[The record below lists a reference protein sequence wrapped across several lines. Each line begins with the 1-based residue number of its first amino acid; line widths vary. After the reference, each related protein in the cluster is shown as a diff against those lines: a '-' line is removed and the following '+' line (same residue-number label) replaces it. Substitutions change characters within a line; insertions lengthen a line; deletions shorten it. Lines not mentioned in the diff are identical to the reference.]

1 MKYTYDEC
9 LREIMTQ
16 VKRYVTYRQ
25 QKLDDFW
32 ELQSIR
38 DIMSESL
45 LFFGPFYA
53 DLRANAEQAEM
64 ERKLAYNDRKTYWK
78 EQFKVDGKIPRG
90 SADAIESNVM
100 DDIKDYY
107 QKEVDTN
114 REYYKA
120 RVLMERADQE
130 LNSISSRLKA
140 LMKNNEQKN

>member
-1 MKYTYDEC
+1 MKYTYEDC
-9 LREIMTQ
+9 LLDIMTQ

-25 QKLDDFW
+25 RKLDDFW

-38 DIMSESL
+38 DNMSEAL

-53 DLRANAEQAEM
+53 DIRANAEQAEM
-64 ERKLAYNDRKTYWK
+64 DRKMAYNERKMHWK
-78 EQFKVDGKIPRG
+78 EQYKVDGKIPRG
-90 SADAIESNVM
+90 SADPIETHVLE
-100 DDIKDYY
+100 DIKEHY
-107 QKEVDTN
+107 QREVDRN

-140 LMKNNEQKN
+140 LMKNNEQK